1 MHLLAVMNGSQEF
14 TQNTEVGVVRAD
26 QSIGG
31 IGQVTGSLYSSQQYS
46 SQQNIATSG
55 NLQVG
60 VSKLALRDYGHNLLS
75 ANNSSMKRKIK
86 ILTPTE

>member
-1 MHLLAVMNGSQEF
+1 MHLLTVMNGSQGF

-31 IGQVTGSLYSSQQYS
+31 IGQVTGSLYSSQQ
-46 SQQNIATSG
+46 NIATSG

-60 VSKLALRDYGHNLLS
+60 ISKLALRDYGHKLLS